1 MAYDFSSIRTLQE
14 VSAPGDLLN
23 CRNCGAVL
31 DPGSEFCGACGLRL
45 ENVSPSPSASS
56 ARIAYA
62 GFWLR
67 LVAYCIDSILIGFVL
82 GNLLLRPLIG
92 RIIPADDPWFLF
104 TNNSPQITAL
114 MLLFLMGNWAYFSL
128 LESSTWRATIG
139 KKILGLEVVDLQG
152 HRLSFARASGR
163 FFAKILSS
171 LTLMIGFVIAG
182 FTQKKQALH
191 DIVAGCLVIKK
202 V

>member
-1 MAYDFSSIRTLQE
+1 
-14 VSAPGDLLN
+14 LN
-23 CRNCGAVL
+23 CRNCGVVL
-31 DPGSEFCGACGLRL
+31 DPESEFCGACGQRVQ
-45 ENVSPSPSASS
+45 NVTPAATS
-56 ARIAYA
+56 RVQLAYA

-67 LVAYCIDSILIGFVL
+67 LVAYCIDSILLGFVL
-82 GNLLLRPLIG
+82 CNVLLRPLIG

-114 MLLFLMGNWAYFSL
+114 MLLFLMGNWVYFAV
-128 LESSTWRATIG
+128 LESSSWRATIG
-139 KKILGLEVVDLQG
+139 KKILGLEVVDLKG
-152 HRLSFARASGR
+152 NRLSFTRASGR

-171 LTLMIGFVIAG
+171 MTLMVGFLIAG
-182 FTQKKQALH
+182 FTQRKQALH

>member
-1 MAYDFSSIRTLQE
+1 
-14 VSAPGDLLN
+14 LN
-23 CRNCGAVL
+23 CRNCGAVT
-31 DPGSEFCGACGLRL
+31 DPDSEFCGSCGQRL
-45 ENVSPSPSASS
+45 ENLAPPATSRAQ
-56 ARIAYA
+56 IAYA

-67 LVAYCIDSILIGFVL
+67 LVAYCIDSILLGFVL
-82 GNLLLRPLIG
+82 GNILLRPLIG
-92 RIIPADDPWFLF
+92 RIIPTDDPWFLF

-114 MLLFLMGNWAYFSL
+114 MLLFLMGNWVYFAL
-128 LESSTWRATIG
+128 LESSPWRATVG

-152 HRLSFARASGR
+152 KRLSFTRASGR

-171 LTLMIGFVIAG
+171 MTLMVGFLIAG

>member
-1 MAYDFSSIRTLQE
+1 
-14 VSAPGDLLN
+14 LN
-23 CRNCGAVL
+23 CRNCGAIL

-45 ENVSPSPSASS
+45 ENAPPSSSASPV
-56 ARIAYA
+56 RIAYA

-67 LVAYCIDSILIGFVL
+67 LVAYCIDSILVGFVL

-114 MLLFLMGNWAYFSL
+114 MMLFLMGNWVYFAL
-128 LESSTWRATIG
+128 LESSSWRATVG

-152 HRLSFARASGR
+152 KRLSFARASGR

-171 LTLMIGFVIAG
+171 MTLMIGFVIAG
-182 FTQKKQALH
+182 FTQRKQALH
-191 DIVAGCLVIKK
+191 DIVARCLVIKR